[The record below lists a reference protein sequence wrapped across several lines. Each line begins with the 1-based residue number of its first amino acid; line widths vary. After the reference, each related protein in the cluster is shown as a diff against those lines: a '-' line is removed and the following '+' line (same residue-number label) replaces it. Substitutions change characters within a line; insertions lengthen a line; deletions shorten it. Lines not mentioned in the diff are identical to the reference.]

1 MSRKN
6 KTHDSGQRN
15 KSELRETAVKYQASS
30 QPDTE
35 APIDDHGDQ
44 GWIDFREQCRRQ
56 MQRPMALRIKY
67 GFCRTM
73 PRGGHS
79 IQWRNTALG
88 VRKTF
93 LSISVSDERN
103 EAGTVLLTVAVG

>member
-67 GFCRTM
+67 GFCRIYRPVLDDAPWRAFDTM
-73 PRGGHS
+73 EEYRTWCEENLPEY
-79 IQWRNTALG
+79 LG
-88 VRKTF
+88 FRRAK
-93 LSISVSDERN
+93 
-103 EAGTVLLTVAVG
+103 